1 MTLMLHRS
9 HAISR
14 EQIRQSSRAKGLA
27 TALVGLQNN
36 AASYV
41 NTNTSHRQM
50 PFNFHNRQIPTK
62 VPGLPRSNFDDDD
75 SDIMSIRRGVGGGR
89 RGYATHFDRPPSDD
103 NYSTQIDRG
112 YARQLSRHDD
122 DEDFSSISRLQLL
135 PGNFGG
141 IAQRR
146 RKEFGRGPSTLLT
159 GDAYLTINATDN
171 VKNGNGQSRAVGSSS
186 NLYARRLSL
195 LSDNEDGQSRG
206 VDINNDGYT
215 RQLSRHSDDNDKAS
229 DDLQMRPGRFGKLSG
244 RYQNFYGRG
253 PRTFLT
259 GRRGFLTS
267 SIDTDD
273 IETNQRGRGV
283 GSGDAAASQR
293 SGSVLAAL
301 RNWRNRSR
309 IPRNEMEMQV
319 PEWLREEE
327 PKQSRQESFVDID
340 DSDENNNV
348 SERYASQLPPSSFGD
363 E

>member
-186 NLYARRLSL
+186 NGYARRLSL
-195 LSDNEDGQSRG
+195 HSDNEDE
-206 VDINNDGYT
+206 DEE
-215 RQLSRHSDDNDKAS
+215 
-229 DDLQMRPGRFGKLSG
+229 DLQLNQLHPGRFGGISG
-244 RYQNFYGRG
+244 RYQNVFGGG

-259 GRRGFLTS
+259 GRHGFLTS
-267 SIDTDD
+267 SIATDD

-283 GSGDAAASQR
+283 GRMDTAVSQR

-309 IPRNEMEMQV
+309 TPRNQMEMQV

-327 PKQSRQESFVDID
+327 PKQSRRESFVDID

-348 SERYASQLPPSSFGD
+348 AEGYASQLPSSSLGD